1 MVFPDVHTTAKMAA
15 LGFAGGALLG
25 VLAIFL
31 GFRLN
36 WKGVRTVYTAAGVSE
51 TRALYKASAFWFG
64 LMIAGLVALMP
75 VLDANSVKDPY
86 TGLILMASML
96 PFLFGYARAIKR
108 LRGQASSQKPPV
120 RKNSVQRM

>member
-1 MVFPDVHTTAKMAA
+1 VVYPDMHSVAKMAA

-36 WKGVRTVYTAAGVSE
+36 LKGVRTVYTAAGVEE
-51 TRALYKASAFWFG
+51 TRALYKASAIWFG
-64 LMIAGLVALMP
+64 AMIAAAVALLP
-75 VLDANSVKDPY
+75 VLDVNRIKDPY
-86 TGLILMASML
+86 TGLILIAGML
-96 PFLFGYARAIKR
+96 PFMFLYARAVKR
-108 LRGQASSQKPPV
+108 LRGQGSPKKPPV

>member
-1 MVFPDVHTTAKMAA
+1 MVYPDMHSVAKMAA

-36 WKGVRTVYTAAGVSE
+36 LKGVRTIYTAAGVPE

-64 LMIAGLVALMP
+64 AMIAATVALMP
-75 VLDANSVKDPY
+75 VLDINGVKDPY
-86 TGLILMASML
+86 TGLALIAGML
-96 PFLFGYARAIKR
+96 PFVLFYSRAIKR
-108 LRGQASSQKPPV
+108 LRGRGGPKKPPV